1 MTGQPTGMVARRI
14 LAILD
19 ERSREEPVIALHGP
33 RSVGKSTLLQSF
45 ATKRGVAVVDLDDP
59 AVRDAVAASPSAV
72 VGGTPP
78 VCIDEYQHVPEV
90 LDAIKARLNRDG
102 SAPGTAVLTGS
113 TRHDALP
120 LTSQA
125 LTGRLHVLTILPLS
139 QGEFDGVNEDFL
151 EALLTDGAAAVAAVA
166 ASTTTRAD
174 YAERVCAGGFPLALA
189 RQSGPARARWFSDY
203 VRLSVERDAPE
214 LAEVRNRDVLRQLLD
229 VLAGQ
234 TAQVL
239 NITAAAERLGVKRDT
254 VAGYVRLLEDLFLV
268 QRLPA
273 WGTTLGSRAA
283 KTPKV
288 HVLDSG
294 LAAWLLGAN
303 TERLAALDPTTLTE
317 FGHLLESFVVGEL
330 RKQLSWL
337 EDPGTLG
344 HWRDRAGNDEV
355 DAVVEFADGRV
366 LAFEVKAGQRVSR
379 KDLRG
384 LERLRDLL
392 GERFVAGVALSTG
405 TRAYTDS
412 DRVHVVP
419 VDRLWTPTPH
429 SHWSSV
435 RSVRGHTELPLGDA
449 GGLGQFLGRLDR

>member
-1 MTGQPTGMVARRI
+1 MVARRI
-14 LAILD
+14 LPILD

-45 ATKRGVAVVDLDDP
+45 ATERGVGVVDLDDP
-59 AVRDAVAASPSAV
+59 AVRDAAAASPSAA
-72 VGGTPP
+72 VGGAAP
-78 VCIDEYQHVPEV
+78 VCVDEYQHVPEV

-120 LTSQA
+120 LPSQA
-125 LTGRLHVLTILPLS
+125 LTGRLHVLSILPLS
-139 QGEFDGVNEDFL
+139 QGELDGVHEDFL
-151 EALLTDGAAAVAAVA
+151 EALLTDGAATVAAVA
-166 ASTTTRAD
+166 ASTTTREE
-174 YAERVCAGGFPLALA
+174 YAQRVCAGGFPLALA
-189 RQSGPARARWFSDY
+189 RQPGPARARWFRDY

-214 LAEVRNRDVLRQLLD
+214 LVEVRNRDVLRQLLD

-239 NITAAAERLGVKRDT
+239 NITAAAERVGVKRDT
-254 VAGYVRLLEDLFLV
+254 VAGYLRLLEDLFLV

-273 WGTTLGSRAA
+273 WGTTLGARVA

-294 LAAWLLGAN
+294 LAAMLLGAN
-303 TERLAALDPTTLTE
+303 AARLAALEPTTLTE

-337 EDPGTLG
+337 EDPGALG
-344 HWRDRAGNDEV
+344 HWRDHAGNDEV
-355 DAVVEFADGRV
+355 DVVVEFADGRV
-366 LAFEVKAGQRVSR
+366 LAFEVKAAQRVSG

-384 LERLRDLL
+384 LVRLRDLL

-405 TRAYTDS
+405 TRAYTYD

-419 VDRLWTPTPH
+419 VDRLWTPTP
-429 SHWSSV
+429 
-435 RSVRGHTELPLGDA
+435 R
-449 GGLGQFLGRLDR
+449 